1 MFAELSA
8 RVRTTLETYANV
20 HRGSGHHSLVSTHL
34 YERARGVVLEHL
46 GLDQDRYTV
55 IFCSPRQADLLR
67 ARLGRKGCHVV
78 SSQDLGLPLGLRAV
92 AVRRRALPAGV
103 PVQPGGGTAR
113 LVAPG
118 WVVWAKAPHRFEAGT
133 PAIVNIVAVASALRL
148 GRDACQG
155 MAVEERSAA
164 EILHHD
170 QLERYS
176 GRELLVELRTT
187 LIGQRI
193 AVPTVDGPKP
203 FINFDNAASTP
214 TFEPIWAAALQGWRQ
229 PEGVRREIVREV
241 QSICAEVLGA
251 PSREYDVIFT
261 SNTTEAI
268 NMVAESLGNER
279 DPTISPVV
287 VSTIMEHNSNELPW
301 RGLKDVRLV
310 RLPVDPEGFLDVH
323 HLETLLRA
331 YNDQHSH
338 GARRIRLVAVSG
350 ASNVLGTCNDLA
362 EIGQIVRRYG
372 ARLLVDAAQL
382 VAHRAVDMAACEID
396 YLAFSAHKTYAP
408 FGTGV
413 LVARKGLL
421 HFSAAELASIRA
433 SGEENVGGIAALGK
447 ALVLLRRIGLDVIQ
461 AEEQALT
468 AQALRGM
475 AQIPG
480 LTLYGVQSPDSP
492 GFAGKGGVIVFRIGG
507 KLAGKVADDL
517 AEQGAIG
524 VRSGCHCAHMM
535 IKSLLDVSRPLE
547 QFQRL
552 MLSVFPGVSL
562 PGLTRVSLGIENT
575 RDDIDAL
582 LDVLGRI
589 ARQPAGHN
597 LFTRKKT
604 DVRRD
609 METFA
614 QAAAS
619 RIGMAGG

>member
-1 MFAELSA
+1 
-8 RVRTTLETYANV
+8 
-20 HRGSGHHSLVSTHL
+20 
-34 YERARGVVLEHL
+34 
-46 GLDQDRYTV
+46 
-55 IFCSPRQADLLR
+55 
-67 ARLGRKGCHVV
+67 
-78 SSQDLGLPLGLRAV
+78 
-92 AVRRRALPAGV
+92 
-103 PVQPGGGTAR
+103 
-113 LVAPG
+113 
-118 WVVWAKAPHRFEAGT
+118 
-133 PAIVNIVAVASALRL
+133 
-148 GRDACQG
+148 
-155 MAVEERSAA
+155 
-164 EILHHD
+164 
-170 QLERYS
+170 
-176 GRELLVELRTT
+176 
-187 LIGQRI
+187 
-193 AVPTVDGPKP
+193 
-203 FINFDNAASTP
+203 
-214 TFEPIWAAALQGWRQ
+214 
-229 PEGVRREIVREV
+229 
-241 QSICAEVLGA
+241 
-251 PSREYDVIFT
+251 
-261 SNTTEAI
+261 
-268 NMVAESLGNER
+268 
-279 DPTISPVV
+279 
-287 VSTIMEHNSNELPW
+287 MEHNSNELPW

-362 EIGQIVRRYG
+362 EIGRIVRRYG

-396 YLAFSAHKTYAP
+396 YLAFSAHKIYAP

-421 HFSAAELASIRA
+421 HVSAAELASIRA

-492 GFAGKGGVIVFRIGG
+492 GFAGKGGVIVFRIGS

-589 ARQPAGHN
+589 TRQPAGHN
-597 LFTRKKT
+597 PFTRKKT

-619 RIGMAGG
+619 RIGMVGG